1 MYEKAKEDHTL
12 RTDIPFEEF
21 MRQTV
26 HVMMA
31 VCTYYAN
38 GFFGGQTGI
47 KIILLN

>member
-26 HVMMA
+26 HVMWLSVPTMPT
-31 VCTYYAN
+31 VLY
-38 GFFGGQTGI
+38 GGQTGI